1 MQNKTKNSKENV
13 KGNLGA
19 AQNGFPA
26 RSGVHRSTTGSGAR
40 KRVERLFRIVS
51 LLENAAATGKKLNAK
66 QLGKELEVERATV
79 FRDIELLRDMNMGVD
94 WDSVDQT
101 YYLNGNQKFMPAM
114 ELTEMDKLALEFF
127 TQVLGGLGESEL
139 GRKMQESGKRLVG
152 IFTGKSLKSGGGM
165 PVTVDSSTVEKS
177 ASQLKVFYLAQ
188 RAMRSGVLLEVQTLW
203 NGVGEKKMIRPNGL
217 YIEQGKWTLH
227 GMEGS
232 LAVHLDFSSI
242 LHVALVTGATE
253 PSWHPS
259 ELKAA

>member
-1 MQNKTKNSKENV
+1 MQNKTKNNKENV
-13 KGNLGA
+13 KSILGA

-66 QLGKELEVERATV
+66 QLGKELEVERATIH
-79 FRDIELLRDMNMGVD
+79 RDIELLRDMGMGLE
-94 WDSVDQT
+94 WDVADQT
-101 YYLNGNQKFMPAM
+101 YYFDGNEKFMPAM

-188 RAMRSGVLLEVQTLW
+188 RAMRLGVLLEVQTHG
-203 NGVGEKKMIRPNGL
+203 NGIGENKMIRPNSL
-217 YIEQGKWTLH
+217 SIEQGKWTLQ

-232 LAVHLDFSSI
+232 LPVHLDFSSI
-242 LHVALVTGATE
+242 LHVALTTRATE
-253 PSWHPS
+253 AYCNPS